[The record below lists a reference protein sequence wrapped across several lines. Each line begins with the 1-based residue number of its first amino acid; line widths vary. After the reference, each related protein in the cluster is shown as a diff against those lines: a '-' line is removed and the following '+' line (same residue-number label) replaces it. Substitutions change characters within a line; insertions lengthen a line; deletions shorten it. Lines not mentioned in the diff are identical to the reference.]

1 MKKFLKGATSFYVVA
16 FSTLLLVI
24 IAASFATVIL
34 SEVTRSSNDDLS
46 QSAYDSALAG
56 VEDAKL
62 AYSNYLRCM
71 QGSGGTRCGEIID
84 AMQNPSCDMVAKM
97 LGRNIQNG
105 EVMITETTTS
115 DGSQM
120 NQAYTCV
127 KIDTKL
133 SDYRANLT
141 TDNNVRIVKASFEDG
156 VSADNIGAIKFS
168 WYTRRK
174 TETLKFTNFD
184 AGNKWSGNDRVT
196 FMPVGE
202 TQPSTP
208 PTMALQIVQ
217 TSGDF
222 VLGSYDGK
230 EGYGL
235 NSMSNGSQTDRATL
249 YLVPTNDANISGSGF
264 INTYN
269 GNRNEINAGVVAAT
283 NDQAIAK
290 KPFVVYCDDD
300 GDTDFVCSVTIELPD
315 PIGGGRN
322 NDTFMIL
329 VTLPYGEPDTDFG
342 IEYICKNN
350 VSCGNNE
357 ASNGNGGDTATIS
370 GTQVTIDST
379 GRANDLFRRVETRL
393 ETTDTSFPY
402 TYYALELLGDGETL
416 RKAMT
421 VTCENNYYD
430 YYYGSLN
437 GRNC

>member
-1 MKKFLKGATSFYVVA
+1 MKKFLIGATSFYVVA

-34 SEVTRSSNDDLS
+34 SEVGRSSNDDLS

-84 AMQNPSCDMVAKM
+84 AMQNPSCDMVAKI

-133 SDYRANLT
+133 PDYRANLT
-141 TDNNVRIVKASFEDG
+141 RDNNVRIVKASFERGTTAND
-156 VSADNIGAIKFS
+156 IEAIEFS
-168 WYTRRK
+168 WYTRRS
-174 TETLKFTNFD
+174 TETLKFTNFNT
-184 AGNKWSGNDRVT
+184 GNNNWSGSDRVT
-196 FMPVGE
+196 FTPVGE

-208 PTMALQIVQ
+208 PTMALQMVQ
-217 TSGDF
+217 TAEHF
-222 VLGSYDGK
+222 NLGSYNG
-230 EGYGL
+230 ENGYGV
-235 NSMSNGSQTDRATL
+235 NSISLGGQTDRATL
-249 YLVPTNDANISGSGF
+249 YLVPTNKWNISGSNF
-264 INTYN
+264 VNTYN
-269 GNRNEINAGVVAAT
+269 GTNNVISAASVAAT
-283 NDQAIAK
+283 NDQSIAK
-290 KPFVVYCDDD
+290 KPFVVYCDGGE
-300 GDTDFVCSVTIELPD
+300 GDADFVCSVKIYLPR
-315 PIGGGRN
+315 PIGGSRN

-342 IEYICKNN
+342 IEYLCADGT
-350 VSCGNNE
+350 SCGNSSGGS
-357 ASNGNGGDTATIS
+357 SNGDGGATIS

-402 TYYALELLGDGETL
+402 TYYALELLGDGDTL
-416 RKAMT
+416 RKVMI
-421 VTCENNYYD
+421 VTSEHNFYF
-430 YYYGSLN
+430 
-437 GRNC
+437 